1 MSAEQSGGRTPGQK
15 RTRQPRGCRVR
26 FALTSRWQLTCLS
39 NWASSCSCCQRIIS
53 LAFYANVSN
62 KEVYTAP
69 KEVQDILRMAKG
81 KTRWEGASKIGNSY
95 LPGGSP
101 NQKMDSQLHAIELL
115 GNTGNELALKTPTK
129 WYTPKIK
136 RKFIAV
142 TDTLGNALYDA
153 SGYPLPSYTVE
164 DQDFPNMPGN
174 LGRALS
180 FRATATNERYRTE
193 EEINAYRKPSASS
206 PVIHPGDEAPLLVWG
221 GEGSALRAAMRRLTE
236 AGKTAL
242 LLIKILFH
250 NKKRGE
256 KGEPKPPRG
265 NKPHTKK
272 T

>member
-26 FALTSRWQLTCLS
+26 FALTSRWQLPCLS

-62 KEVYTAP
+62 KELYTAP
-69 KEVQDILRMAKG
+69 KEVQDLLRMAKG

-101 NQKMDSQLHAIELL
+101 NQKMDSQRHAIELL

-142 TDTLGNALYDA
+142 TDTLGNTLYDA
-153 SGYPLPSYTVE
+153 SGDPIPSYTVE
-164 DQDFPNMPGN
+164 DHDFPNMPGN

-236 AGKTAL
+236 AGKPAML
-242 LLIKILFH
+242 GINVLAQDKA
-250 NKKRGE
+250 
-256 KGEPKPPRG
+256 
-265 NKPHTKK
+265 
-272 T
+272 